1 MTKIDSVEISLLEIK
16 FDKPRGGSGVRQ
28 VDLIVADIHDA
39 DGAGGLG
46 FSYVIG
52 GGGGISAMI
61 ARNLADRFLADQ
73 ELMHP
78 EAHWRQIHA
87 SFNRTGGGPNLVALA
102 ALDVG
107 LWDLTA
113 RRASTTLSRS
123 MGGDGNRVPVYGS
136 GDFSPAMDPQ
146 EVAEIAIRHR
156 ETGFRG
162 IKPRVNAQPADEKV
176 IAAAREAV
184 GDDISVMVDANEKGD
199 LMRAQRLLSAARDH
213 GLLFVEEPLP
223 ASDLLGYRTLSQN
236 ATVAIAAGEHLQGED
251 RFAAMMVDRCASII
265 QPDLAMAGGLTPC
278 LGVAHMAS
286 TMGVVFA
293 PHFLPG
299 LFTHFSGITTSGLWV
314 EDFPLLE
321 EAFEGWPTMTSEGY
335 LEAGPAHGHG
345 LRLTDA
351 ARAAKV

>member
-1 MTKIDSVEISLLEIK
+1 MIKIDSVEISLLEIK

-28 VDLIVADIHDA
+28 VDLIAADIRDS
-39 DGAGGLG
+39 DGASGLG

-61 ARNLADRFLADQ
+61 ARNLAERFLSGEA
-73 ELMHP
+73 LNHP

-113 RRASTTLSRS
+113 RRAGTTLSRA
-123 MGGDGNRVPVYGS
+123 MGGDGNPVPVYGS
-136 GDFSPAMDPQ
+136 GDFSPAMNPQ

-162 IKPRVNAQPADEKV
+162 IKPRVNAQPADESV

-184 GDDISVMVDANEKGD
+184 GDEISVMVDANEKGD
-199 LMRAQRLLSAARDH
+199 LMRAQRLLSIANDH
-213 GLLFVEEPLP
+213 GILFVEEPLP
-223 ASDLLGYRTLSQN
+223 AGDLLGYRMLSKN
-236 ATVAIAAGEHLQGED
+236 APVAIATGEHLQGED
-251 RFAAMMVDRCASII
+251 RFAAMMVDGCASII

-278 LGVAHMAS
+278 LGVARMAS
-286 TMGVVFA
+286 RMGVVFA

-299 LFTHFSGITTSGLWV
+299 LFTHFSGIATSGLWI

-321 EAFEGWPTMTSEGY
+321 DAFDGWPPMTPEGFMESGSV
-335 LEAGPAHGHG
+335 LGHG
-345 LRLTDA
+345 LSLTNA